1 MKTELTAGG
10 VLALTAV
17 AGVGLFLYWNRDA
30 IRGAVQAVNP
40 ASDQNLA
47 YRAVNAATQAATG
60 NKGTSFGSWLYDI
73 THPNQIDPT
82 APTPLPNMGYQVWDS
97 ILARKARE
105 AAGAGLND
113 AGFVEALGAD
123 GRKELVP
130 PMTPATWL
138 VIAGVSAAIY
148 AKRNKRRARRGRK

>member
-30 IRGAVQAVNP
+30 IKGAVQAVNP

-47 YRAVNAATQAATG
+47 YRAVNAVTQTATG
-60 NKGTSFGSWLYDI
+60 QPNISFGSWLYDI
-73 THPNQIDPT
+73 THPNQYDPT
-82 APTPLPNMGYQVWDS
+82 APVELPNAGYRVWDS

-105 AAGAGLND
+105 AAGVGLSD
-113 AGFVEALGAD
+113 AGFVEALGTD
-123 GRKELVP
+123 GRRELTP
-130 PMTPATWL
+130 PATPATWL
-138 VIAGVSAAIY
+138 LIAGVSVAMLAAK
-148 AKRNKRRARRGRK
+148 KRRRGRRS

>member
-17 AGVGLFLYWNRDA
+17 AGVGLFLYANRET
-30 IRGAVQAVNP
+30 IKAVAQSVNP

-60 NKGTSFGSWLYDI
+60 DSKTSFGSWLYDI

-82 APTPLPNMGYQVWDS
+82 APTPIRYQGGWDD
-97 ILARKARE
+97 IMLRRARE
-105 AAGAGLND
+105 AAGVGLSD

-123 GRKELVP
+123 GRRELVP
-130 PMTPATWL
+130 PVTPATWL
-138 VIAGVSAAIY
+138 LVAGVSVALLAA
-148 AKRNKRRARRGRK
+148 KKRRGRR